1 MFIVFNMSVACDLK
15 STKQSDNTIQHI
27 NPVSL
32 NVIKTVQHINPV
44 SLNVVV
50 DVLVIQLSVPLQ
62 VAQTIAS

>member
-1 MFIVFNMSVACDLK
+1 MFIVFNMAVACDLK

-32 NVIKTVQHINPV
+32 TVTKTVQHINQV

-50 DVLVIQLSVPLQ
+50 DVFVIQLSVQLQ
-62 VAQTIAS
+62 VAQTVAS